1 MKTVPTLIAPPPW
14 TLKGNGYIFL
24 YHFSKEFVMKNGFLA
39 DYQKVGYN
47 GDWVGTIML
56 VDYQES
62 PVGPYQEL
70 LFVPGRC
77 KFGGKKIFTISKIF
91 VSSLDSVTNGIVNWG
106 IPKEL
111 ANFKVSYLSD
121 NQTKFDVS
129 IDGESFFSAHLKN
142 RSFYFPISTRF
153 FPLKLAQKLNKK
165 LIITTSTAKG
175 KASFAKFLSL
185 KVDEKHFPDI
195 SKLKPIAA
203 LVVKN
208 FKMTFPIPNVTE
220 NFFELEV

>member
-1 MKTVPTLIAPPPW
+1 MKIIAPIIALPPW
-14 TLKGNGYIFL
+14 TLKGKGYIFL

-39 DYQKVGYN
+39 DYQKDGYN
-47 GDWVGTIML
+47 GDMLGTIML

-70 LFVPGRC
+70 LFIPGRC
-77 KFGGKKIFTISKIF
+77 KFDGKKIFTISKIF
-91 VSSLDSVTNGIVNWG
+91 VSSLDSVKNGIENWG

-129 IDGESFFSAHLKN
+129 IDGESFFTAHLKN
-142 RSFYFPISTRF
+142 KSFYFPISTRF
-153 FPLKLAQKLNKK
+153 FPLKLAQKLGKK
-165 LIITTSTAKG
+165 LIVTKSMAKG

-185 KVDEKHFPDI
+185 KVNEKYFPDI

-203 LVVKN
+203 LAIKD
-208 FKMTFPIPNVTE
+208 FKMTFPIPSIKE
-220 NFFELEV
+220 FFLS